1 MIPGTN
7 TESPRS
13 RHDGLYEFRHLLAK
27 VVLARLEKEIGSVS
41 AHFGESY
48 ELGDDPEAV
57 AYRKT
62 GGAFRF
68 LAFAFAP
75 WRMWDLH
82 VGTVPVEGS
91 LVSVGYHISV
101 RAGPLLMDKLH
112 AMARQHG
119 IEVIH
124 QPMAVEFQANL
135 PPFDTSLVSAEIL
148 ADTVCS
154 LSRRFAKVASATS
167 CPPLMRAGQVSPPTG
182 S

>member
-7 TESPRS
+7 AESPS
-13 RHDGLYEFRHLLAK
+13 CRHDGLYEFRHLLAK
-27 VVLARLEKEIGSVS
+27 VVLARLEKEIRSVS

-48 ELGDDPEAV
+48 ERGDDPEAV

-62 GGAFRF
+62 GGTFRF

-82 VGTVPVEGS
+82 VGTVPAEGS
-91 LVSVGYHISV
+91 FVSVGYHISV

-112 AMARQHG
+112 AMARHHG

-124 QPMAVEFQANL
+124 QPAAVEFQANL
-135 PPFDTSLVSAEIL
+135 APFDTSLVSAETL
-148 ADTVCS
+148 ADTVCA
-154 LSRRFAKVASATS
+154 LSRRFADVAASTS
-167 CPPLMRAGQVSPPTG
+167 CPPLMRAGQGVPPTAG
-182 S
+182 